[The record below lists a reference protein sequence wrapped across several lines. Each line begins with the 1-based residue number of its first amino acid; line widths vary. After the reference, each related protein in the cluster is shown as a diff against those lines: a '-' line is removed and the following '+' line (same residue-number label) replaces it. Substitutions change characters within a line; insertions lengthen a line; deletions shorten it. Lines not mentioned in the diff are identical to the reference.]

1 MSHTMHTH
9 AQWKCSEYFNVCAS
23 VLVCE
28 LQGAK
33 LRVQQLS
40 IPMWPLLTLH
50 RSAGVPLHR
59 VNYLWVF
66 STVIMGGCPLS
77 NHPKHLIEKCGDMPM
92 WLAQR
97 TTSCALKNLK
107 PEVWQL
113 TLVRFA

>member
-1 MSHTMHTH
+1 MSHTMHTC

-28 LQGAK
+28 LRGVK

-107 PEVWQL
+107 PDVWQL
-113 TLVRFA
+113 L